1 MTLEHWLREATA
13 GLPSEVAQRVRAEYA
28 AHIAESGL
36 PEAEAVAALGSP
48 QAVRRSLGQTY
59 LGAERLETL
68 REESLARG
76 LFGLVWL
83 LPLLYG
89 GYMVWDW
96 WSWERG
102 EGVTLPWGAAGPAL
116 ATLLNLLVW
125 GVTARTV
132 PERRRLWRT
141 QWGSLCVISMLWIND
156 VVDVWRG
163 QETEVWGVGL
173 LGTALLVALAVAF
186 RDDRRLRRT
195 LALKE
200 SRP

>member
-1 MTLEHWLREATA
+1 MTLERWLREASG
-13 GLPSEVAQRVRAEYA
+13 GLPPEVTGRVRAEYA
-28 AHIAESGL
+28 AHVAESGV

-48 QAVRRSLGQTY
+48 QTVRRSLGQTY

-102 EGVTLPWGAAGPAL
+102 EGVALPWGAAGPAL

-141 QWGSLCVISMLWIND
+141 QWGSLCVVSMLWIND

-163 QETEVWGVGL
+163 QETVVWGVGL
-173 LGTALLVALAVAF
+173 LGTAFLAALAVAF

-200 SRP
+200 SHL

>member
-1 MTLEHWLREATA
+1 MTLDHWLREATA
-13 GLPSEVAQRVRAEYA
+13 GLPPEVVERVRAEYA
-28 AHIAESGL
+28 AHVADSGL
-36 PEAEAVAALGSP
+36 PEAEAVAALGQP
-48 QAVRRSLGQTY
+48 EGVRRALGQTY

-125 GVTARTV
+125 RVTARTV

-163 QETEVWGVGL
+163 QEAEVWGVGL
-173 LGTALLVALAVAF
+173 LGTALLAALAVAF